1 MEDSYADNFSK
12 LALAATSAQLAKTVC
27 VQEYGVGEDLTFN
40 FMGWNGDELIIVC
53 QMKKEMMRMHPNDR
67 LERCSSL
74 LTALRRYWYI
84 TAVTMVA
91 EGYCSLDPEKTK
103 GVELAKD
110 FAKQDS
116 AVEECITLTHAEI
129 IDNTIINVN
138 LIALP
143 YIYEIG
149 RNITWLELLTWP
161 TKAEK
166 ILRNSE
172 YPKMLENCLR
182 GGVAMD
188 DIPIEAY
195 DELRSTINQNGFY
208 IQELF

>member
-1 MEDSYADNFSK
+1 
-12 LALAATSAQLAKTVC
+12 
-27 VQEYGVGEDLTFN
+27 
-40 FMGWNGDELIIVC
+40 
-53 QMKKEMMRMHPNDR
+53 
-67 LERCSSL
+67 
-74 LTALRRYWYI
+74 
-84 TAVTMVA
+84 MVA

-143 YIYEIG
+143 YVYEIG